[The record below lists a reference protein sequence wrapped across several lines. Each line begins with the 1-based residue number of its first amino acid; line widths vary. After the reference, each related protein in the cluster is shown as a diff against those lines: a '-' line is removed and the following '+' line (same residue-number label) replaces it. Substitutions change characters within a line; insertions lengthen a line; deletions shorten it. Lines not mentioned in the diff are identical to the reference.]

1 MNGGQLY
8 SVIDTFGKLG
18 ITVLGADNS
27 TSAQP

>member
-1 MNGGQLY
+1 M
-8 SVIDTFGKLG
+8 IDTFGKLG